1 MVVTIKQK
9 IFKDIDCKNSMKKI
23 KRMGL
28 VGLLAAGL
36 SLASYLPN
44 LQAEHSA
51 QTTQQKQTKKIVFN
65 VYLMPDSFYQ
75 KNKEEIF
82 GLVKE
87 FYREKGV
94 DLGFNFYG
102 SPARLPPSNGK
113 NVFSIE
119 EVDNEEAYEKIY
131 KPKIQALEEGKR
143 KLEEICQR
151 SKKLMERLEEEGLEE
166 LKVDYINKVCE
177 IYPGYIDIEI
187 VELQLKSTNDVF
199 MTDGQTD
206 LKKGKIY
213 IRHPL
218 LREIYN
224 VLPLY
229 KESPDSFLERKIK
242 NAAKIIVHEI
252 GHIFGLKHTKGVFE
266 EPRNEAIDD
275 YVSPG
280 IPNAMSY
287 ESIDLEACKEK
298 GHKYCFDLVESQVEE
313 IRRYVEQI
321 EQK

>member
-1 MVVTIKQK
+1 
-9 IFKDIDCKNSMKKI
+9 MKKI

-102 SPARLPPSNGK
+102 SQARLPPSNRK

-119 EVDNEEAYEKIY
+119 EVDDKGAYEKIY
-131 KPKIQALEEGKR
+131 KPKIQALIREAREKC
-143 KLEEICQR
+143 KEI
-151 SKKLMERLEEEGLEE
+151 KKEFEE
-166 LKVDYINKVCE
+166 LGEKESSDRADVICKLHLFSADMKIK
-177 IYPGYIDIEI
+177 
-187 VELQLKSTNDVF
+187 ELQLDF
-199 MTDGQTD
+199 MGSFLANGQAD
-206 LKKGKIY
+206 LTERKIY
-213 IRHPL
+213 ITYYPNYDCYSYAGDKLSRSIEQL
-218 LREIYN
+218 GE
-224 VLPLY
+224 
-229 KESPDSFLERKIK
+229 LEVIDDFEKTLDDCKIK
-242 NAAKIIVHEI
+242 NTAKTIVHEI
-252 GHIFGLKHTKGVFE
+252 GHIFGLKHTKGVLE

-313 IRRYVEQI
+313 IRSYVEQI